1 MDQLTD
7 IVGTT
12 DIYLL
17 DQILKGRYG
26 SSGAILDVG
35 AGPGRNL
42 RWFVRQGFDVFGT
55 DLDPAAVDAMRRHYP
70 GVPRENFQVASA
82 ESLPFPDEH
91 FDHVVCC
98 AVLHFARNPANFEE
112 MFGEL
117 IRVLKPGGSLFA
129 RVATDVG
136 LAEKMIPLGDGRFT
150 MPDGTDRFLLTRS
163 TLDALLSKHQ
173 LRMLEPFKT
182 VLVDEV
188 RSMTALVIAK

>member
-1 MDQLTD
+1 
-7 IVGTT
+7 
-12 DIYLL
+12 
-17 DQILKGRYG
+17 
-26 SSGAILDVG
+26 
-35 AGPGRNL
+35 
-42 RWFVRQGFDVFGT
+42 VFGT

-70 GVPRENFQVASA
+70 GVPRENFQVASV

-91 FDHVVCC
+91 FHDVVCC
-98 AVLHFARNPANFEE
+98 AVLHFARNPENFEE

-129 RVATDVG
+129 RVASDVG

-163 TLDALLSKHQ
+163 TLETLLRKHQ

-182 VLVDEV
+182 VLVDEL
-188 RSMTALVIAK
+188 RSMTALVIGK